1 LNNYCKFDGRLKYI
15 LIFGS
20 KYKMMNKAIFL
31 DRDGVLNHEIHDYI
45 TRLEDFEVLE
55 YQIPPL
61 KRFFDEGYLL
71 VVITNQGGIAL
82 SRYTEDTLAEMH
94 EILFNKFVEQGAEII
109 HAYYCPHHPTVT
121 GECECRKPK
130 SGMLLEAIGEY
141 NIDPAA
147 SVMIGDKPRDVEA
160 ANGAGVKGIL
170 IAPDEQIVYEK
181 VKAVLDQDSTTGLN

>member
-1 LNNYCKFDGRLKYI
+1 MNNYCKFDGRLKYI